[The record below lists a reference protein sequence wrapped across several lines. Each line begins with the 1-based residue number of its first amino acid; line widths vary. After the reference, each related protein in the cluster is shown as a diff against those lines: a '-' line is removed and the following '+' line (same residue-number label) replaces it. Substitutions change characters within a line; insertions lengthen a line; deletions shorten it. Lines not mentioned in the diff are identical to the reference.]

1 MQETRLK
8 DNNDDDDNNSKR
20 EWTKKRRGSNS
31 HSTEE
36 ESVGN
41 EQDARLH
48 SNNTASSAS
57 DHNHRGRNVID
68 QVMIGAIVPRRTRSG
83 FVSILFIF
91 GFSLTALTFTFWIFL
106 LSASVKRPHHSWV
119 EEQSAEDASP
129 SSSNVSL
136 PKKMV

>member
-1 MQETRLK
+1 MRLK

-68 QVMIGAIVPRRTRSG
+68 EVMIGATVPRRTRSG
-83 FVSILFIF
+83 FCLDSFYIWF
-91 GFSLTALTFTFWIFL
+91 FSLTPLIFAFWIFL

-119 EEQSAEDASP
+119 EEQSAEAASP